1 MCLAN
6 ELLGP
11 ELMKEAVLE
20 LNASDDRGI
29 DVVRTK
35 IKNFAT
41 KKVNLPAGRHKI
53 IILDEADS
61 MTAGA
66 QQALR
71 RTMEI
76 HSATTRFAL
85 ACNTSS
91 KIIEPIQSR
100 CAILRF
106 GRLSNE
112 EICKRLLQVIR
123 AEGVNYTAEG
133 LEALIFTAEGDLRQ
147 AINNLQATVSGF
159 SYVTPENVFR
169 VCDQP
174 HPGIIEGII
183 QACLERDMEK
193 AQDGLDHLCGLGY
206 SPIDMVTTFFRV
218 VKNMPQ
224 GKINEAIQLEFIKEI
239 GMSHMRIL
247 EGNPTKLQLSGMLSR
262 LCLVTIP
269 KDTFTIPL
277 Q

>member
-1 MCLAN
+1 MCLAH

-11 ELMKEAVLE
+11 ELMKEAILE

-35 IKNFAT
+35 IKSFAT
-41 KKVNLPAGRHKI
+41 KKVNLPPGRHKI

-71 RTMEI
+71 RTMEV

-106 GRLSNE
+106 GRLSSE
-112 EICKRLLQVIR
+112 DVIKRLLQIIR
-123 AEGVNYTAEG
+123 AEGVQYTAEG
-133 LEALIFTAEGDLRQ
+133 LDAIVFTAEGDLRQ

-159 SYVTPENVFR
+159 GMVTPENVFR

-174 HPGIIEGII
+174 HPGIVEAILD
-183 QACLERDMEK
+183 ACLKQDINT
-193 AQDGLDHLCGLGY
+193 AQAGLDKLCALGY
-206 SPIDMVTTFFRV
+206 SPVDMVTTFFRV
-218 VKNMPQ
+218 TKGLPLS
-224 GKINEAIQLEFIKEI
+224 KIPEMIQIEFIKEI
-239 GMSHMRIL
+239 GFTHMRIL
-247 EGNPTKLQLSGMLSR
+247 EGVPTKLQLSGMLAR
-262 LCLVTIP
+262 LCSMSLP
-269 KDTFTIPL
+269 KATFETPL
-277 Q
+277 K